1 MTVESIQKEISLIL
15 KRQGVNKAAV
25 FGSMARGE
33 AKKDSDIDLLVNF
46 EEGKSLFDLVGLK
59 LELEEKLKR
68 RVDILTYNGLNPKL
82 KDGILKEQKIIYEKG
97 Q

>member
-1 MTVESIQKEISLIL
+1 MTVESIKKEIIPIL
-15 KRQGVNKAAV
+15 ERQGVNKAAV
-25 FGSMARGE
+25 FGSVARGE
-33 AKKDSDIDLLVNF
+33 AKDTSDIDLLVNL

-68 RVDILTYNGLNPKL
+68 RVDVVTYNGINRHL
-82 KDGILKEQKIIYEKG
+82 KDLILKEQKVIYEKG